1 MAITYIVGIPRSGKT
16 YYVMYQLWKY
26 FVYVAKVTWFTKLI
40 SKIFKPK
47 PLHNYELAYTNINQ
61 FDFSK
66 TDKIK
71 KLDFDDLHVKLS
83 ELYSM
88 YMTKKSDEELIFKA
102 KEYKLH
108 NVLITIDEVHNFLGS
123 KVDDVL
129 KWWLT
134 YHGHLHQDL
143 FFITQDLSLVHTQ
156 YKSNAEFFY
165 RAIPPS
171 ARLSTKSFRY
181 TQYRNSRMAM
191 NGKIKDFTI
200 PALEEIY
207 SMYVSGAENN
217 SKSVVKKF
225 LMISL
230 ILFFVLALAVI
241 MFINSFDSEV
251 SEDNNITKVSNAT
264 RTVSIPK
271 NFKDIK
277 SDKEIIQDD
286 KKNVPTLFEI
296 NCYSQICTYK
306 KTDFPKI
313 LLTNIIKDNNDSFAY
328 KIDNPSFTK
337 YFVLVKKD
345 TFNFLQIGGKEN
357 AKNKKNTK
365 KGNFTTFSLL

>member
-26 FVYVAKVTWFTKLI
+26 FVYVAKVTWLTKLL
-40 SKIFKPK
+40 SLIFKPK

-83 ELYSM
+83 ELYAM
-88 YMTKKSDEELIFKA
+88 YMNKEDDDKLIAKA
-102 KEYKLH
+102 KEFQLH

-156 YKSNAEFFY
+156 YKSNAEYFY

-171 ARLSTKSFRY
+171 ARLSTKKFRY

-200 PALEEIY
+200 PAVEEIY
-207 SMYVSGAENN
+207 NMYVSGAENN
-217 SKSVVKKF
+217 SKSVVQKF
-225 LMISL
+225 LYIGIFM
-230 ILFFVLALAVI
+230 LFFLGIAVI
-241 MFINSFDSEV
+241 MFINSFNSEV
-251 SEDNNITKVSNAT
+251 PTDNNITKVST
-264 RTVSIPK
+264 TVS
-271 NFKDIK
+271 
-277 SDKEIIQDD
+277 
-286 KKNVPTLFEI
+286 NVPVKKTSKNKKANTEILEEDKNKKELFEI
-296 NCYSQICTYK
+296 NCYKQICTYK
-306 KTDFPKI
+306 KVDFPKL

-328 KIDNPSFTK
+328 KIDNPSFIK

-357 AKNKKNTK
+357 GKNKKNTK
-365 KGNFTTFSLL
+365 KGSNTSFSLL

>member
-1 MAITYIVGIPRSGKT
+1 MAITYTVGIPRSGKT

-26 FVYVAKVTWFTKLI
+26 FVYVPKETIITKFL
-40 SKIFKPK
+40 SKYIKPK
-47 PLHNYELAYTNINQ
+47 KLHNYTYAYTNINQ

-88 YMTKKSDEELIFKA
+88 YMAKATDDEILVKA
-102 KEYKLH
+102 KEYDLV
-108 NVLITIDEVHNFLGS
+108 NVLITIDEVHNFLGT

-156 YKSNAEFFY
+156 YKSNAEFFF

-171 ARLSTKSFRY
+171 ARLSTKRFRY

-191 NGKIKDFTI
+191 NGKIRDFTI
-200 PALEEIY
+200 PAVQEVFN
-207 SMYVSGAENN
+207 MYVSGAENN

-225 LMISL
+225 LVIGIFL
-230 ILFFVLALAVI
+230 TFILFIGVYK
-241 MFINSFDSEV
+241 FISGFNQEIEV
-251 SEDNNITKVSNAT
+251 DHNNTKVSNELQT
-264 RTVSIPK
+264 ISGV
-271 NFKDIK
+271 KDSQNIK
-277 SDKEIIQDD
+277 DD
-286 KKNVPTLFEI
+286 KKILSKDEKEKQLFEI
-296 NCYSQICTYK
+296 NCYKQICSYK
-306 KTDFPKI
+306 NIDFPKI
-313 LLTNIIKDNNDSFAY
+313 LLIQIVNDNKDSFAY
-328 KIDNPSFTK
+328 KVENSSFTK
-337 YFVLVKKD
+337 YFVLIQKD

-357 AKNKKNTK
+357 DTDTK
-365 KGNFTTFSLL
+365 KTNKGTNTTFNLL